1 MPHLYSGIW
10 FCLKIPVAFYQLYKG
25 ETFKR
30 KIQSVS
36 QETWRQRIWWGTVE
50 VCRSFLHKCPAQVV
64 YHHSAKPWLFHIKE
78 WSFLCCQ
85 NDTVLI
91 DKSCLLNTTAECCPH
106 TLQVPKGKM
115 GLTTELEHRSS
126 EYKIGASTCSSES
139 AAFGE
144 LNAFEEATA
153 TSCASLRW
161 IYI

>member
-1 MPHLYSGIW
+1 MPHLCSGIW
-10 FCLKIPVAFYQLYKG
+10 FCLKIPVAFYQLCKG
-25 ETFKR
+25 ENFQEENSICEPRNLKTKNLMR
-30 KIQSVS
+30 HSWSV
-36 QETWRQRIWWGTVE
+36 QEL
-50 VCRSFLHKCPAQVV
+50 LHKCPAQVV